1 MLEMNSNSQ
10 QWTDCL
16 KYMSRR
22 VKEQSFNIWL
32 RNTRGEPNGNG
43 EFKIAVPNQFVA
55 DWINS
60 HFRDIIEESFTEVL
74 GHRYQPVYVITAQP
88 EAVDQVSINFE
99 SPTPAPRPPAPNHT
113 HHNLNRRYNFDT
125 LVVGDF
131 NQFAC
136 AAAQAVAEE
145 SGTARYNPLLIYGG
159 TGLGKTHIVQAI
171 GNYIVDQ
178 FPTRRVMYATSE
190 KFTSDFIAAIS
201 DRTIS
206 DFSKMYRDVDLLII
220 DDIQFFTGKES
231 TQEQFFHTFNSLY
244 HSGKQIILTS
254 DRPPRE
260 IKGLEE
266 RLLSRFSMGLVT
278 DLQAPDLENRT
289 AILLKKLEAEGTSM
303 PDTVVTY
310 IADQITSNVRELE
323 GALIRVLAYSSMKKV
338 PVDLEMAQKVLG
350 DLLDKQ
356 KKEVTIE
363 AIQKETARHMGVEI
377 AVMTAKKKTAKIA
390 LARQIAM
397 YLCRSLTDNSLKMI
411 GAAFGGRDHSTVIHA
426 CDLIS
431 QRIAADSAFRERI
444 DKISAS
450 LLY

>member
-1 MLEMNSNSQ
+1 
-10 QWTDCL
+10 
-16 KYMSRR
+16 
-22 VKEQSFNIWL
+22 
-32 RNTRGEPNGNG
+32 
-43 EFKIAVPNQFVA
+43 
-55 DWINS
+55 
-60 HFRDIIEESFTEVL
+60 
-74 GHRYQPVYVITAQP
+74 
-88 EAVDQVSINFE
+88 
-99 SPTPAPRPPAPNHT
+99 
-113 HHNLNRRYNFDT
+113 
-125 LVVGDF
+125 
-131 NQFAC
+131 
-136 AAAQAVAEE
+136 
-145 SGTARYNPLLIYGG
+145 
-159 TGLGKTHIVQAI
+159 
-171 GNYIVDQ
+171 
-178 FPTRRVMYATSE
+178 
-190 KFTSDFIAAIS
+190 
-201 DRTIS
+201 
-206 DFSKMYRDVDLLII
+206 
-220 DDIQFFTGKES
+220 
-231 TQEQFFHTFNSLY
+231 
-244 HSGKQIILTS
+244 
-254 DRPPRE
+254 
-260 IKGLEE
+260 
-266 RLLSRFSMGLVT
+266 
-278 DLQAPDLENRT
+278 
-289 AILLKKLEAEGTSM
+289 M

-431 QRIAADSAFRERI
+431 QRMAADSAFRERI